1 MPQMRSR
8 REQVEAHKFIT
19 SRMNQALVLA
29 NPDSI
34 ERPLR
39 RIGLSIFVSVMVLA
53 LVFGGFAVAT
63 LFGRGNDLPEFN
75 HIIQVKGTSAIYV
88 YTTANGQPPD
98 ENNEAKLW
106 PVTNFTSALLLLQPY
121 DGDPP
126 VQSLKATSLKDIP
139 RGFMVGIDDVP
150 AQPPTKEELLQD
162 QNWNACSMPREAGS
176 VETHQLTQ
184 LVIEDMQEPSSWLG
198 EEQWVLAK
206 VAGGAADGQD
216 LYYLLW
222 NDRKYPITDI
232 GVLSSLGL
240 NEADAVAVNENF
252 LETVLD
258 GSPLQVEIE
267 PYFEE
272 SSDEGVQSED
282 GATIVYGQ
290 PLEVA
295 GAYYVLLRSSDR
307 GDEFAQ
313 ITETQKNLL
322 QSRYDEP
329 VEVSPTVRD
338 ATGAQATYGPEG
350 FLTDVLNEEVWQP
363 EGERP
368 ALCAVYDPTA
378 QEDGRTRIEVALYD
392 SAPATLTDAAESVEF
407 TPEGDIH
414 SSVPGLDAQTVL
426 PPGRAVLAD
435 SRTNEGAT
443 IQSNTFLIDS
453 LGFQFGIVD
462 EGETDRTQ
470 NLLGYQG
477 VSAVSV
483 PHTMISLIPRGP
495 DLSPWEARKQLTIDD
510 SEAVQFDSGEE
521 ASASP
526 EAGSGG

>member
-63 LFGRGNDLPEFN
+63 LFGKGNDLPEFN

-88 YTTANGQPPD
+88 YTTADGQQPS
-98 ENNEAKLW
+98 EGNEAKLW

-121 DGDPP
+121 EGDPP
-126 VQSLKATSLKDIP
+126 VQTLKATSLKDIP

-162 QNWNACSMPREAGS
+162 QDWNACSMPREAGS
-176 VETHQLTQ
+176 VDTHQLTQ
-184 LVIEDMQEPSSWLG
+184 LVIEDMQAPTSWLG
-198 EEQWVLAK
+198 EDQWVLTK
-206 VAGGAADGQD
+206 VAGGGADGGD
-216 LYYLLW
+216 LFYLLW
-222 NDRKYPITDI
+222 NDRKFRIDDL
-232 GVLSSLGL
+232 GVLNSLAL
-240 NEADAVAVNENF
+240 NADEAIPVNANF
-252 LETVLD
+252 METILP
-258 GSPLQVEIE
+258 GSPLQVDIE
-267 PYFEE
+267 PYFESTSE
-272 SSDEGVQSED
+272 EGVESDEG
-282 GATIVYGQ
+282 ATIAYGQ

-295 GAYYVLLRSSDR
+295 GAFYVLLKTSDK
-307 GDEFAQ
+307 GDEFAP
-313 ITETQKNLL
+313 ITETQKDLL
-322 QSRYDEP
+322 QSKYGTP
-329 VEVSPTVRD
+329 VTVSPTVRD
-338 ATGAQATYGPEG
+338 ATGAQATYGPDG
-350 FLTDVLNEEVWQP
+350 FLTDVLSEEVWRP
-363 EGERP
+363 ESERP
-368 ALCAVYDPTA
+368 ALCAVYDPTS
-378 QEDGRTRIEVALYD
+378 QEDGQTRIEVALYD
-392 SAPATLTDAAESVEF
+392 SAPSTLTEAAKAVEF
-407 TPEGDIH
+407 TEAGDIH

-443 IQSNTFLIDS
+443 IQSNTFLVDS

-462 EGETDRTQ
+462 EGETNRTQ

-483 PHTMISLIPRGP
+483 PHTMISMIPSGN

-510 SEAVQFDSGEE
+510 SEAPRFETGEE
-521 ASASP
+521 ESAQP
-526 EAGSGG
+526 ESGG